1 MCLYLIV
8 RIAVICGTSMLGVGI
23 AANRQY
29 AGWQVC
35 RHLLH
40 FLCGRL
46 HFETVRRRRTVCF
59 DPCLPQLTS
68 PRYERACAQ
77 ELLAEWL
84 APISGAAASTR
95 SGPQVVNAL
104 AAHGAGDEAF
114 ATRPGMAAAL
124 QADGYFCFPRLP

>member
-1 MCLYLIV
+1 MSALLPT
-8 RIAVICGTSMLGVGI
+8 GNTPVGRYVDTFCI
-23 AANRQY
+23 SFVADFISRPCAAAAPSASTLAYHNSHPR
-29 AGWQVC
+29 VTDV
-35 RHLLH
+35 H
-40 FLCGRL
+40 
-46 HFETVRRRRTVCF
+46 VRR
-59 DPCLPQLTS
+59 
-68 PRYERACAQ
+68 
-77 ELLAEWL
+77 LLAEWL